1 MESIKFWYTFTD
13 EDKEMS
19 DLDFDM
25 TVSKEDGVNLEDV
38 CETFIRFLEAVGY
51 SPAKA
56 REYFPKELKYDE

>member
-13 EDKEMS
+13 ESKKMADF
-19 DLDFDM
+19 DFDM

-38 CETFIRFLEAVGY
+38 CETFIRFLESVGY

-56 REYFPKELKYDE
+56 KEYFPDED

>member
-13 EDKEMS
+13 ENKKMA

-38 CETFIRFLEAVGY
+38 CETFIKFLEAVRY

-56 REYFPKELKYDE
+56 REYFPEEMPWD